1 MTISDVLA
9 PPGMDMQLVGATT
22 PVAFHRFKAASKC
35 CQAAALPINIWR
47 QSERVCSSPEEA
59 EGEIMRILRASTTPL
74 IGGQVESLLDR
85 LFILCEYGK
94 PRATP
99 HSDRGPVANPLD
111 LAVEKRLRPIIPLL
125 RHRGYQLELL
135 DAYSIERPVS
145 NNDVELVS
153 AYLEAGIN
161 VDIRANAG
169 RSLLQV
175 AISFKCKETME
186 LLMKW
191 KADIHQPTG
200 FGNWTCLMWA
210 AHVGWRD
217 GCERLIVEGSDTQAT
232 NSQGQTALQIACM
245 RGQSEVV
252 ALLEGHST

>member
-1 MTISDVLA
+1 MTLIDVLG
-9 PPGMDMQLVGATT
+9 PPGMDVQLVAATS

-35 CQAAALPINIWR
+35 CRAVTLPIDVWR
-47 QSERVCSSPEEA
+47 QSERACSSPTEA
-59 EGEIMRILRASTTPL
+59 EGEIMRILTATKSPLRASK
-74 IGGQVESLLDR
+74 VESVLDR

-99 HSDRGPVANPLD
+99 GGDRGPVANPLD

-145 NNDVELVS
+145 DNDVELVS

-175 AISFKCKETME
+175 AIAFKCTETME
-186 LLMKW
+186 LLMDW
-191 KADIHQPTG
+191 KANIHQPTG

-210 AHVGWRD
+210 AHVGWKD
-217 GCERLIVEGSDTQAT
+217 GCEKLIAAGADTQAA
-232 NSQGQTALQIACM
+232 NSMGQTALQVANV
-245 RGQSEVV
+245 RGQAEVV
-252 ALLEGHST
+252 ALLERYST